1 VESLTLYIDVLMR
14 LLRPNVQ
21 SPPVHPF
28 VLSNS
33 PLGWPK

>member
-1 VESLTLYIDVLMR
+1 LMR
-14 LLRPNVQ
+14 PLRPNVQ

-33 PLGWPK
+33 PLWWPKKSFDIDVI